1 MQSKSNNIEMVL
13 YDNANEV
20 VNELFELILSKY
32 QSGLEIS
39 MRGINFIFN
48 SAQLMY

>member
-20 VNELFELILSKY
+20 VNEVFELIPSKY
-32 QSGLEIS
+32 QSVLEIS